1 MRAAIFIFSL
11 FVSFTIATAQ
21 NVVIDKQAIG
31 QVVKNSASAIGKE
44 TFVKENVAKA
54 RTAQEVINK
63 YTTIIQVNME
73 RIQKAEQDVSAFKEG
88 TMNIKVLSYYLHA
101 CTLELL
107 HLSQEI
113 PKYPFGALAY
123 NQHIKVLSERIAG
136 IGASVTYAVTDG
148 QTQFFLSGKRK
159 LRIENF
165 ISPVKRL
172 ELINACIY
180 ELKKILSTARDI
192 RINLVMRN
200 NIRDVSLAIAPTAVL
215 SADMFKQIS
224 NDVIRLWQKQ
234 PSYYF

>member
-21 NVVIDKQAIG
+21 NVVIDKRAIG
-31 QVVKNSASAIGKE
+31 QVGANSFSAIGKE

-54 RTAQEVINK
+54 RKAQEIINK
-63 YTTIIQVNME
+63 YTAIVQMNME
-73 RIQKAEQDVSAFKEG
+73 RIQKAEQDISAFQEG
-88 TMNIKVLSYYLHA
+88 TKNIKVLSHHLVVCSH
-101 CTLELL
+101 ELL
-107 HLSQEI
+107 RLSQEI

-123 NQHIKVLSERIAG
+123 NHHIKVLSERIAG

-180 ELKKILSTARDI
+180 ELQKIFSIARDI
-192 RINLVMRN
+192 RINLAMRN
-200 NIRDVSLAIAPTAVL
+200 NIRDASLALAPTAVL
-215 SADMFKQIS
+215 SVDMFKQIS
-224 NDVIRLWQKQ
+224 DDIVRVWEKQ
-234 PSYYF
+234 P